1 MNFTAHLC
9 TYKLTVKRKLEIS
22 YYRKQRFR
30 YDNPGSCSTSLPD
43 QEDIWNIP
51 HSQLFLV
58 YPNII
63 A

>member
-43 QEDIWNIP
+43 QEDI
-51 HSQLFLV
+51 
-58 YPNII
+58 
-63 A
+63 